1 MPQSQKQP
9 DDLFSSEQP
18 EDLFAPE
25 EPTSPTSASKAS
37 PGFLD
42 SISSYIPESVKS
54 GYEFANKPL
63 LDVTPY
69 GRRASESITT
79 PTLADSDSYWMPR
92 IKGFLGGATEG
103 LSNVASSLT
112 SPLSLATMAASGGA
126 VRGIPGASMLTRALS
141 LPIAAHGA
149 YQVATGKT
157 PSEQLFGA
165 AEMAGGGAGMFHV
178 PPVRGGRIRS
188 ISPVPEV
195 EPQLADLTAQHLAE
209 LTKHADEVVHKTS
222 TELAQKSAIDEVSP
236 TEQQPPVK
244 PRIKANQDGTFTNLD
259 TGEVLDKTGKV
270 ITPPEVS
277 PERKQPFNVA
287 DLQGLERAPEI
298 PGYKGGE
305 QARATA
311 EELSKKPLA
320 EQLQSSLDERTTGT
334 EQPRLAS
341 EFGEQE
347 VAPSDG
353 QDGGGEVP
361 PKGPTRMLS
370 SDELD
375 PSIPITER
383 KAPELQKASLASEL
397 YNLPRGLMSMDLPF
411 MTSAAF
417 RQASPMAWTGNWL
430 KAWTKAAK
438 AYGSTAAY
446 DAMQAD
452 ISNSKY
458 FKPRYEPVLDKQG
471 NTLNYREKP
480 SYAEEVGLKTTDL
493 RHLTSREESIASGL
507 AERIPVYGQ
516 AVRASNRAYTAFLN
530 DLRKNTLEKLVG
542 QAKDI
547 GENPETNL
555 VLGKEI
561 ASFINNATGRGELN
575 IGVGKKNINLEQS
588 SKLLTNAL
596 FSPRLIAS
604 RIKFLNPSTYIQA
617 SPMVRQ
623 EYIKGLARST
633 VNWWALA
640 GLAELAGATVNKDSN
655 NADFGKI
662 KIGNTRIDPGAGF
675 QQYLVLSS
683 RMRPNEL
690 GGGFTSSTTS
700 KTSQFGQG
708 YKPRTRL
715 STAQEFA
722 ANKLHPT
729 ARLAYDMMNASSDK
743 PFNLGDELVQRVMPM
758 MVTDI
763 IQASKDSPE
772 LAALVGGLSSV
783 GMGTQT
789 YEPGR
794 FQSPTYVPSNYDIS
808 FGGR

>member
-1 MPQSQKQP
+1 MPQQPNHP

-18 EDLFAPE
+18 EDLFSPE
-25 EPTSPTSASKAS
+25 EPQVSKAS

-42 SISSYIPESVKS
+42 SMNSISDYIPESVKS

-92 IKGFLGGATEG
+92 IKGFIGGATEG

-112 SPLSLATMAASGGA
+112 SPLSLATMAASCGA

-178 PPVRGGRIRS
+178 PPIRGGRIKS
-188 ISPVPEV
+188 ISPEI

-209 LTKHADEVVHKTS
+209 LTKHADEVVHKTP
-222 TELAQKSAIDEVSP
+222 TELAQKSAIEEVSP
-236 TEQQPPVK
+236 VEQPPVIK
-244 PRIKANQDGTFTNLD
+244 PRVKANQDGTFTNLD

-270 ITPPEVS
+270 IAPPEVP
-277 PERKQPFNVA
+277 PEGKQPFNVA
-287 DLQGLERAPEI
+287 DLQGLERAPETS
-298 PGYKGGE
+298 GYKGGE

-311 EELSKKPLA
+311 EELSKKPFTA
-320 EQLQSSLDERTTGT
+320 QLQSSLDERAANP

-347 VAPSDG
+347 VSPT
-353 QDGGGEVP
+353 GGGGQIP

-458 FKPRYEPVLDKQG
+458 FKPRYEPITDKQG

-507 AERIPVYGQ
+507 AEKIPVYGQ

-542 QAKDI
+542 QAKDM

-575 IGVGKKNINLEQS
+575 IGIGKKNVNLEQS

-633 VNWWALA
+633 TNWWAL
-640 GLAELAGATVNKDSN
+640 
-655 NADFGKI
+655 
-662 KIGNTRIDPGAGF
+662 
-675 QQYLVLSS
+675 
-683 RMRPNEL
+683 
-690 GGGFTSSTTS
+690 
-700 KTSQFGQG
+700 
-708 YKPRTRL
+708 
-715 STAQEFA
+715 
-722 ANKLHPT
+722 
-729 ARLAYDMMNASSDK
+729 
-743 PFNLGDELVQRVMPM
+743 
-758 MVTDI
+758 
-763 IQASKDSPE
+763 
-772 LAALVGGLSSV
+772 
-783 GMGTQT
+783 
-789 YEPGR
+789 
-794 FQSPTYVPSNYDIS
+794 
-808 FGGR
+808 